1 MQLKSH
7 LVVIAIAVT
16 VAAAW
21 AVTAEAQSLSP
32 MRKHGTTPTEIKG
45 FRLTVGNPY
54 DRRMTFIMTP
64 MEPGFETA
72 AGEASVTPAML
83 TLAPG
88 ESRQVILAF
97 RIPEAEG
104 ERTIGLCITPRDI
117 EGPILPRV
125 CGTYSGNLLIRS
137 RG

>member
-1 MQLKSH
+1 MQLTRQ
-7 LVVIAIAVT
+7 LAFLATTIAM
-16 VAAAW
+16 AAAW
-21 AVTAEAQSLSP
+21 VVTADAQSLSP
-32 MRKHGTTPTEIKG
+32 MRKHGTTPSEIKG

-54 DRRMTFIMTP
+54 DRRMTFIMAP

-72 AGEASVTPAML
+72 AGEASVIPAML

-125 CGTYSGNLLIRS
+125 CGTYTGALLIRS
-137 RG
+137 GG